1 MTEILDEIRAAYET
15 VGITLAE
22 PAAYGT
28 YYRLSCAGC
37 RRMVGNVGDRL
48 LPAMAHSLVDS
59 QFELYAAGLL
69 GCACGHQRERTRALD
84 AARWEAAQRQYGD
97 R

>member
-1 MTEILDEIRAAYET
+1 MTAGLDEIRAAYET
-15 VGITLAE
+15 VGITLDG
-22 PAAYGT
+22 PVAYGT
-28 YYRLSCAGC
+28 YYRLSCAAC

-48 LPAMAHSLVDS
+48 LPAMAQSIVDS

-84 AARWEAAQRQYGD
+84 PARWEAAQRRDGE